1 MRITVV
7 GDPRKAPSIL
17 LDTTEATG
25 LLIQTDDG
33 QPSVIYQMLPNGK
46 GWVRYTKHEDKNF
59 NEVARQLGLI

>member
-33 QPSVIYQMLPNGK
+33 QPSVIYQMLPNGR
-46 GWVRYTKHEDKNF
+46 GWVRFTKHEDKNF
-59 NEVARQLGLI
+59 NEVAQQLGLI